1 MRNPEASMR
10 PQPKINAELGKT
22 SLFFPLWLRFGDE
35 DAMVKNAS
43 QINMPQSQTKQGL
56 TLRDAN

>member
-1 MRNPEASMR
+1 MR